1 MTSVELLAQPAGTI
15 IATLGDELTG
25 RQLSASAGV
34 TGAYTRP
41 KNRTRSIM
49 ISILLFQQAPAATSD
64 HTTVIFFAEVVMMLI
79 VGRFIGEV
87 MHRLGQ
93 PEVLGQLLAGIIL
106 GPTVFGRLL
115 PGAHNL
121 IFPDAVELKKMIDA
135 ISQLGILMLLLLAGM
150 ETDFKIVRRQK
161 RTAIFSSLSGII
173 LPFVCGLALGEL
185 LPDSLLPAPEKR
197 LITALFLATALS
209 ISSVKVVAMVI
220 MEVDFM
226 RRNIGQL
233 ILASAIID
241 DTVGWIIVAVISGV
255 AAAGTVDFKAVGFIV
270 AGTLIF
276 LVLSFTF
283 GRTLITYVI
292 RWTNDTLQIDFAVLS
307 IILILMC
314 LLSIV
319 TDLIGVHTVLG
330 AFVTGILVGQ
340 SPILTEHIRDQLRG
354 LVLGFFAPIFFA
366 VAGLS
371 VDLTILRSFSR
382 LELAVGLI
390 VIASVGKLGGCLVGG
405 KLGGLTTREAIAL
418 AVGMNARGTTE
429 VIIAT
434 IGLSIGVLSKDFYTL
449 IVLMAVATTMVMP
462 PMLRAALRRIPLRE
476 KEKER
481 LAREDAEA
489 KDFVPRVERLLI
501 AADES
506 DCGELAAQLGGLFV
520 GARKI
525 LATVLEIAPGRAET
539 SELLLDAKLADRVKL
554 TIAAVA
560 ELSRHKKKKKKSED
574 DEKPEPPAQLNI
586 RTSRENPD
594 LALSQEIKNGYDMIF
609 VGLKDGLVPAPK
621 DTGQLASSIEQVI
634 KDFKGAIA
642 ITFARE
648 GIGLPLDDRL
658 NILTPATGTD
668 YSERAVEVGIALAKG
683 CRGKVTALNVSAPTA
698 HGPHS
703 RSNQEHLRPSR
714 QILKDIKEMGQR
726 ESVTVKTLA
735 KLGRDSEA
743 AIIKQAKSGKH
754 NLLVV
759 GANIRPGEGLFFGHS
774 VKVILERSPCAVLVV
789 SS

>member
-1 MTSVELLAQPAGTI
+1 
-15 IATLGDELTG
+15 
-25 RQLSASAGV
+25 
-34 TGAYTRP
+34 
-41 KNRTRSIM
+41 M

-64 HTTVIFFAEVVMMLI
+64 HTIVIFFAEVAMMLI

-115 PGAHNL
+115 PGAHNF

-185 LPDSLLPAPEKR
+185 LPDSLLPAPGRR

-209 ISSVKVVAMVI
+209 ISSVKIVAMVI

-255 AAAGTVDFKAVGFIV
+255 AAAGTVDIKAVGFIV

-276 LVLSFTF
+276 LALSFTF

-292 RWTNDTLQIDFAVLS
+292 RWSNDTLQIDFAVLS
-307 IILILMC
+307 IILVLMC

-371 VDLTILRSFSR
+371 VDLTILKSFSR
-382 LELAVGLI
+382 LELAVALI
-390 VIASVGKLGGCLVGG
+390 LIASVGKLGGCLVGG
-405 KLGGLTTREAIAL
+405 KLGGLTTREAVAL

-506 DCGELAAQLGGLFV
+506 NCGELAALLGGLFV

-539 SELLLDAKLADRVKL
+539 AELMLNAKLADRVKFA
-554 TIAAVA
+554 IAAVA
-560 ELSRHKKKKKKSED
+560 ELSHDKKKEEKSDD

-586 RTSRENPD
+586 RASTASPGE
-594 LALSQEIKNGYDMIF
+594 ALLHEMENGYDMIF
-609 VGLKDGLVPAPK
+609 VGLKDGLAPAPK
-621 DTGQLASSIEQVI
+621 DTGQLTSSIEEVI
-634 KDFKGAIA
+634 KDFKGAVAIA
-642 ITFARE
+642 IIPA
-648 GIGLPLDDRL
+648 GIDFSLDDDRL

-668 YSERAVEVGIALAKG
+668 YSRRAVEVGIALAKG
-683 CRGKVTALNVSAPTA
+683 GRGKVTALNVSPAQGL
-698 HGPHS
+698 HN
-703 RSNQEHLRPSR
+703 RSNHEHLKPGR

-726 ESVTVKTLA
+726 ESVTVKTIA
-735 KLGRDSEA
+735 KVQRNSEA

-774 VKVILERSPCAVLVV
+774 INMILERAPCAVLVV

>member
-1 MTSVELLAQPAGTI
+1 
-15 IATLGDELTG
+15 
-25 RQLSASAGV
+25 
-34 TGAYTRP
+34 
-41 KNRTRSIM
+41 M
-49 ISILLFQQAPAATSD
+49 ISILLFQQASGPASD
-64 HTTVIFFAEVVMMLI
+64 HTTLIFFAEVVMMLI
-79 VGRFIGEV
+79 VGRFLGEV

-106 GPTVFGRLL
+106 GPTVFGRLW

-173 LPFVCGLALGEL
+173 LPFISGLALGEL

-209 ISSVKVVAMVI
+209 ISSVKIVAVVI

-255 AAAGTVDFKAVGFIV
+255 AAAGVVDFKAVGFIV
-270 AGTLIF
+270 AGTVIF
-276 LVLSFTF
+276 LTLSFTF

-371 VDLTILRSFSR
+371 VDLTILKSLSR
-382 LELAVGLI
+382 LELAVVLI

-429 VIIAT
+429 VIVAT

-481 LAREDAEA
+481 LARENAEA

-506 DCGELAAQLGGLFV
+506 HCGELAAQLGGLFV

-539 SELLLDAKLADRVKL
+539 SELLLNAKLADRVKL

-560 ELSRHKKKKKKSED
+560 ELSHETKKKKSDE

-586 RTSRENPD
+586 RASREDPD
-594 LALSQEIKNGYDMIF
+594 EALSQEIKNGYDMIF
-609 VGLKDGLVPAPK
+609 VGLKNGLVPAPK
-621 DTGQLASSIEQVI
+621 NTGQLASSIEQVI
-634 KDFKGAIA
+634 KDFKGAVAIA
-642 ITFARE
+642 ITSE
-648 GIGLPLDDRL
+648 GLGLSVDDKL

-668 YSERAVEVGIALAKG
+668 YSRRAVEVGIALAKG
-683 CRGKVTALNVSAPTA
+683 SKGKVTALNVSAPTA
-698 HGPHS
+698 HGPRS
-703 RSNQEHLRPSR
+703 RSNQEHLRPAR

-774 VKVILERSPCAVLVV
+774 VKVILERAPCAVLVV